1 MWDVVISGAGPSGA
15 VSAYVMASAGR
26 RVLLLDPHPF
36 PTCKVGEALPGAAL
50 RLLRTLALPLPDK
63 NGPHV
68 AIRGSLTS
76 WNSDDLLPYDFLRD
90 PDGNGWRLDRP
101 YFDSQLRQHALQSGA
116 SLLPAQIKTITRC
129 DKVWRLSLS
138 NGEII
143 STRWLVDATGRV
155 ALVTRKLG
163 IKRVVE
169 SHLTAVYAFGHTSK
183 LLQLDRTLIEA
194 VPQGWWYAAALPSAA
209 LVAGL
214 HMHPRDAATLVKD
227 HSQWLQALTQT
238 RHVARNFLDV
248 TFDSRLHILD
258 ASGSR
263 LQEFAGDQWVACGD
277 AAVSFDPLSG
287 QGLYSAIHGG
297 MTAGQSVNRAL
308 DGTARSVL
316 AYTQRVEQVWQIYSQ
331 RLRET
336 YRSETRWPTHRFWA
350 TAARTPV
357 ASCSPSWG
365 LE

>member
-143 STRWLVDATGRV
+143 STRWLVDA
-155 ALVTRKLG
+155 
-163 IKRVVE
+163 
-169 SHLTAVYAFGHTSK
+169 
-183 LLQLDRTLIEA
+183 
-194 VPQGWWYAAALPSAA
+194 
-209 LVAGL
+209 
-214 HMHPRDAATLVKD
+214 
-227 HSQWLQALTQT
+227 
-238 RHVARNFLDV
+238 
-248 TFDSRLHILD
+248 
-258 ASGSR
+258 
-263 LQEFAGDQWVACGD
+263 
-277 AAVSFDPLSG
+277 
-287 QGLYSAIHGG
+287 
-297 MTAGQSVNRAL
+297 
-308 DGTARSVL
+308 
-316 AYTQRVEQVWQIYSQ
+316 
-331 RLRET
+331 
-336 YRSETRWPTHRFWA
+336 
-350 TAARTPV
+350 
-357 ASCSPSWG
+357 
-365 LE
+365 